1 MANPTRD
8 QIVST
13 AKVDVVQM
21 ENCKM
26 WPFSCYAMAKEMKGC
41 ISGFVDISPEEL
53 RINYYINKANPAV
66 HTESVNKMAQKMNE
80 NRHRLKSGI
89 NPDQIYT
96 EYRNGNNNPS
106 ANFDLTWLTT
116 PGKIFGGNVQPAQP
130 SPFGSSVSATPT
142 QSAFGGNPFAGSV
155 PANPFGSSSTPFASS
170 TPQAATNSAFGQ
182 SAFGGNPFAAAAPA
196 PAQNS
201 FATPTSTPFGG
212 SAFGTP
218 STINAFGAIS
228 NSSFLQQN
236 TGSAFGQPPVNSQ
249 PVDAN
254 PFQLAGASST
264 SAFGKSIPVNPENI
278 GYSQDD
284 SIVYSNI
291 AQLTQAEIAAFQST
305 SFTIENIPI
314 NPPPKEACLV

>member
-1 MANPTRD
+1 M
-8 QIVST
+8 
-13 AKVDVVQM
+13 
-21 ENCKM
+21 
-26 WPFSCYAMAKEMKGC
+26 F
-41 ISGFVDISPEEL
+41 
-53 RINYYINKANPAV
+53 YIFYSIM
-66 HTESVNKMAQKMNE
+66 HI
-80 NRHRLKSGI
+80 LK
-89 NPDQIYT
+89 
-96 EYRNGNNNPS
+96 
-106 ANFDLTWLTT
+106 
-116 PGKIFGGNVQPAQP
+116 K
-130 SPFGSSVSATPT
+130 
-142 QSAFGGNPFAGSV
+142 
-155 PANPFGSSSTPFASS
+155 
-170 TPQAATNSAFGQ
+170 AATNSAFRQ

-218 STINAFGAIS
+218 STNNAFGAIS